1 MKKSSTLVI
10 ASALLVT
17 LTTAIAPATT
27 FAASSKATVKPETDK
42 SAKTITVV
50 K

>member
-10 ASALLVT
+10 ASALSS
-17 LTTAIAPATT
+17 TAILTGV
-27 FAASSKATVKPETDK
+27 KAGDIVTVKPETDK

>member
-17 LTTAIAPATT
+17 LTTAILTGV
-27 FAASSKATVKPETDK
+27 KAGDIVTVKPETDK